1 MRSECSIRAFAAF
14 FLLQGVRRYVQCLR
28 IGQFLALYYSFDWHT
43 NSLPLPLVKKVAA
56 IVICLCLL
64 MQCMAH
70 YVVTGFYELNKD
82 YIAKNLCE
90 NKDKPQMKCCGKCY
104 LRKQL
109 KKVDDNE
116 SPSKNAPSKV
126 EKNEV
131 AAFVL
136 PALIP
141 FSLGHSEFET
151 RVERTPVFQHLRHSV
166 VPFPIFHP
174 PSVAC

>member
-1 MRSECSIRAFAAF
+1 MFGFMGNQLKCFIPS
-14 FLLQGVRRYVQCLR
+14 Q
-28 IGQFLALYYSFDWHT
+28 
-43 NSLPLPLVKKVAA
+43 LVKKAAA
-56 IVICLCLL
+56 IVVCLCLL

-90 NKDKPQMKCCGKCY
+90 NRDKPQMKCCGKCY

-116 SPSKNAPSKV
+116 RPSKNTPTKV

-131 AAFVL
+131 VAFVL

-141 FSLGHSEFET
+141 LSQGNAEFGT
-151 RVERTPVFQHLRHSV
+151 KSERTPVFQHLRHSAI
-166 VPFPIFHP
+166 PFPIFHP
-174 PSVAC
+174 PSVIC